1 MTSLLR
7 HQFVILDIRNPIRDL
22 EMWLQ
27 ALVQL
32 TPKKQN
38 TASILTRAEHHQ
50 SNASLSSQ
58 AMTSSPQVTSSMTL
72 TTSPIKHG
80 ATPQKFMRGISDT
93 LRQSA
98 QDINKWS
105 SLQRLKA
112 GHRGSVMSSDYSLT
126 PQVERKAE
134 NRARLV
140 VLVEKR
146 HAQRSRVEPESE
158 VELIPVDF
166 TLDGLRESFKNMQ
179 KAVSS
184 PIKTELKGVGES
196 NWYQTVGSCLAYASM
211 CAELIQVE
219 QVSVLVALESGWDL
233 TSVLVALTEIIL
245 DSTYRTIDG
254 FQTIIEREFLSFGHR
269 FRIVHH
275 KKAQMRRWA

>member
-1 MTSLLR
+1 
-7 HQFVILDIRNPIRDL
+7 
-22 EMWLQ
+22 
-27 ALVQL
+27 
-32 TPKKQN
+32 
-38 TASILTRAEHHQ
+38 
-50 SNASLSSQ
+50 
-58 AMTSSPQVTSSMTL
+58 
-72 TTSPIKHG
+72 
-80 ATPQKFMRGISDT
+80 
-93 LRQSA
+93 
-98 QDINKWS
+98 
-105 SLQRLKA
+105 
-112 GHRGSVMSSDYSLT
+112 MSSDYSLT

-245 DSTYRTIDG
+245 DPTYRTIDG

-275 KKAQMRRWA
+275 TSDDFA

>member
-1 MTSLLR
+1 MNYYTSLLR
-7 HQFVILDIRNPIRDL
+7 NHYVILDIRNPIRDL

-38 TASILTRAEHHQ
+38 TASILTRADHHQ
-50 SNASLSSQ
+50 SNASLASQ

-72 TTSPIKHG
+72 STSPLKSG

-245 DSTYRTIDG
+245 DPTYRTIDG

-269 FRIVHH
+269 FRIVPH
-275 KKAQMRRWA
+275 KNM